1 MKTIKGVAFEEGK
14 ALVPLGE
21 YTPEGEGRFSEAR
34 DSIQAIHLFRSSDLL
49 QIGMASIDCQL
60 SELTAKPDRS
70 LSDALATG
78 PR

>member
-34 DSIQAIHLFRSSDLL
+34 DSIQAIHL
-49 QIGMASIDCQL
+49 
-60 SELTAKPDRS
+60 
-70 LSDALATG
+70 
-78 PR
+78 

>member
-49 QIGMASIDCQL
+49 QIGIGLVSLTSIDR
-60 SELTAKPDRS
+60 K
-70 LSDALATG
+70 
-78 PR
+78 